1 MTEANQDERSS
12 WSRALGVISAIGPP
26 ITVATAL
33 LFYFGWARAEAQAA
47 QMGLDVSLFGYAV
60 QDYILIS
67 INALYLPLVC
77 LLAVSVVWVALDRW
91 LRRRIEEDRD
101 RAYIVRAAGIAAL
114 FSGLLVGISLLLAIV
129 EPAQTA
135 LVTPYLMA
143 LGVLMATWCTR
154 LRRLGRDGKL
164 PRLTTE
170 QRAVETTLVL
180 SIVTLL
186 LFWGTADYAQAL
198 GRRLAV
204 NFEQG
209 VQYMPRAEVYS
220 LKPLGIGS
228 EAVKEV
234 KLGSGDTALYRY
246 DGLRLLVLSGGRFFF
261 LHDGWTPRDG
271 TVIVLPDDNSV
282 RIEYK
287 R

>member
-1 MTEANQDERSS
+1 MTEAHGDERSS
-12 WSRALGVISAIGPP
+12 WSRALGVVSAIGPP
-26 ITVATAL
+26 VTVATAL

-67 INALYLPLVC
+67 INALFLPLVC

-91 LRRRIEEDRD
+91 LRRRIEEGSG
-101 RAYIVRAAGIAAL
+101 RAVIVRAAGIAAL
-114 FSGLLVGISLLLAIV
+114 FSGLVVGISLLLAIV
-129 EPAQTA
+129 EPARTA
-135 LVTPYLMA
+135 LYTPYLMA
-143 LGVLMATWCTR
+143 LGVLVATWCVR
-154 LRRLGRDGKL
+154 LRRLRRDAKR
-164 PRLTTE
+164 PALTTE

-220 LKPLGIGS
+220 LKPLGIGTG
-228 EAVKEV
+228 AVTEV
-234 KLGSGDTALYRY
+234 KVGSGETALYRY
-246 DGLRLLVLSGGRFFF
+246 SGLRLLVLSGGRFFF

-282 RIEYK
+282 RIEFK

>member
-1 MTEANQDERSS
+1 MTEASGDDRSS

-47 QMGLDVSLFGYAV
+47 QMGLNVSLFGYTG

-67 INALYLPLVC
+67 INALFLPLVC
-77 LLAVSVVWVALDRW
+77 ILVASVVWAAVDRL
-91 LRRRIEEDRD
+91 LRRRIEEDRS
-101 RAYIVRAAGIAAL
+101 RAIIMRTAGIAAVC
-114 FSGLLVGISLLLAIV
+114 SGLVVGISLLLTIL
-129 EPAQTA
+129 EPARTA
-135 LVTPYLMA
+135 LFTPYLMA
-143 LGVLMATWCTR
+143 LGVLVASWCIR
-154 LRRLGRDGKL
+154 LRRLGQGGTL
-164 PRLTTE
+164 PALTTE
-170 QRAVETTLVL
+170 QLAVETTLVL
-180 SIVTLL
+180 SLVTLL

-198 GRRLAV
+198 GRRLAM

-228 EAVKEV
+228 DAVKEV
-234 KLGSGDTALYRY
+234 KVGSGDTALYRY

-261 LHDGWTPRDG
+261 LHDGWTQRDG

-282 RIEYK
+282 RIEFK

>member
-1 MTEANQDERSS
+1 
-12 WSRALGVISAIGPP
+12 VVSAIGPP
-26 ITVATAL
+26 VTVATAL

-67 INALYLPLVC
+67 INALFLPLVC

-91 LRRRIEEDRD
+91 LRRRIEEGSG
-101 RAYIVRAAGIAAL
+101 RAVIVRAAGIAAL
-114 FSGLLVGISLLLAIV
+114 FSGLVVGISLLLAIV
-129 EPAQTA
+129 EPARTA
-135 LVTPYLMA
+135 LYTPYLMA
-143 LGVLMATWCTR
+143 LGVLVATWCVR
-154 LRRLGRDGKL
+154 LRRLGRDAKG
-164 PRLTTE
+164 PALTTE

-220 LKPLGIGS
+220 LKPLGIGTG
-228 EAVKEV
+228 AVTEV
-234 KLGSGDTALYRY
+234 KVGSGETALYRY
-246 DGLRLLVLSGGRFFF
+246 SGLRLLVLSGGRFFF

-282 RIEYK
+282 RIEFK

>member
-1 MTEANQDERSS
+1 MTDANQDERSS

-143 LGVLMATWCTR
+143 LGVLMATWCIR

-228 EAVKEV
+228 DAVKEV

>member
-1 MTEANQDERSS
+1 MTEANPDERSF

-47 QMGLDVSLFGYAV
+47 YMGLDVSLFGYAA

-67 INALYLPLVC
+67 ISALFLPLVGL
-77 LLAVSVVWVALDRW
+77 LLAAVVWVALDRW
-91 LRRRIEEDRD
+91 LRRRIDEDRG
-101 RAYIVRAAGIAAL
+101 RAVTVRAVGIAAL
-114 FSGLLVGISLLLAIV
+114 LSGLMIGIGLLLAILTS
-129 EPAQTA
+129 TA
-135 LVTPYLMA
+135 MFAPYLMA
-143 LGVLMATWCTR
+143 LGVLIATWCIS
-154 LRRLGRDGKL
+154 LRRQSRGGHLAT
-164 PRLTTE
+164 LTTE

-198 GRRLAV
+198 GRRLALD
-204 NFEQG
+204 FEQG
-209 VQYMPRAEVYS
+209 VQFMPRAEVYS
-220 LKPLGIGS
+220 LKPLGIG
-228 EAVKEV
+228 ANAIKEV
-234 KLGSGDTALYRY
+234 KVGTGDAALYRY

-261 LHDGWTPRDG
+261 LHDGWTARDG

-282 RIEYK
+282 RIEFK